1 MSRRLATP
9 RLFRGP
15 SRGPRRGPLR
25 GFTLVELMVALTL
38 GAIVIASVYTLGA
51 NAAHHF
57 QEQQRVSQLQLAVR
71 VALERLRRDATMA
84 GFAGTPDTAL
94 ESACGAVAG
103 APSFFGVTVTDRDSD
118 GMDALDTMAGAD
130 GSLVHA
136 DRVRFAGNLD
146 TADVYLVRD
155 YVGTTIHLQT
165 DWMGFRRSFANDY
178 AGTISDALFQQT
190 FAPGRVV
197 RITHPSGGTFFAV
210 IDTSSFGGNATV
222 NLTASLPACAD
233 VCTGCTIAPLSGV
246 EYYLAPAP
254 GDLAPVNAAA
264 TGPNTVLMRGAWDL
278 TTGASMPGTA
288 RPVLEWAI
296 HFDVVPIVNTA
307 ALGAAVPVLVPQIDT
322 DVAGVGALRP
332 SAIYA
337 LDLTVGART
346 PEQDDRFPWVA
357 PMAGDPITRFRAFTD
372 RPGAMRVRTARAEV
386 LLPNIAY
393 RGM

>member
-1 MSRRLATP
+1 MNRRPSPP
-9 RLFRGP
+9 RIA
-15 SRGPRRGPLR
+15 R

-51 NAAHHF
+51 NASRHF

-71 VALERLRRDATMA
+71 IALERLRRDASMA
-84 GFAGTPDTAL
+84 GFGGTPASALEPACGTVAGTPA
-94 ESACGAVAG
+94 
-103 APSFFGVTVTDRDSD
+103 FFGVTVVDRDTS
-118 GMDALDTMAGAD
+118 GMAALGTMAGAAA
-130 GSLVHA
+130 SLVHA
-136 DRVRFAGNLD
+136 DRVRFSGNLD
-146 TADVYLVRD
+146 TSDIYLVRD
-155 YVGTTIHLQT
+155 YLGTTINLQT

-178 AGTISDALFQQT
+178 AGTISEALFQQT

-210 IDTSSFGGNATV
+210 IASSSFAGAARVT
-222 NLTASLPACAD
+222 LTASLPACAD

-246 EYYLAPAP
+246 EYFLAEAPAA
-254 GDLAPVNAAA
+254 LAPVNAAA
-264 TGPNTVLMRGAWDL
+264 TGPNTVLMRGEWNL
-278 TTGASMPGTA
+278 STGASIAGTA
-288 RPVLEWAI
+288 RPILEWAV
-296 HFDVVPIVNTA
+296 HFDAVPIVNTA
-307 ALGAAVPVLVPQIDT
+307 ALGVVPPTLVPQVDT
-322 DVAGVGALRP
+322 SVAGVGALRP

-346 PEQDDRFPWVA
+346 PEQDDRFPWIA
-357 PMAGDPITRFRAFTD
+357 PAAGDPLTRFRAFTD